1 MALGIF
7 ERRAMSRRVV
17 YVMMS
22 GSAGGGR
29 VGADE
34 GKRGAGLALEGEGE
48 GEGECSRG
56 RSCIVMSW
64 NMSRAV
70 L

>member
-1 MALGIF
+1 MALGSF

-17 YVMMS
+17 YVMTS

-29 VGADE
+29 GRVVA
-34 GKRGAGLALEGEGE
+34 GKGEERRVVAGESEFSA
-48 GEGECSRG
+48 G
-56 RSCIVMSW
+56 RSCAVMSW